1 MKKLIL
7 TTVIALSTLVASAQV
22 MFVTTYDGDQV
33 ENMDKIT
40 ANMGVGYMVSDVFT
54 LGAVRAKD
62 AAGKDG
68 YEIFA
73 RYNLPMVDGMF
84 AMIQVPTEDM
94 SANLQVGAGMSFSVW
109 RYLYLEPNYTMPAK
123 TDANGKREGEFRIG
137 IGYRF

>member
-40 ANMGVGYMVSDVFT
+40 ANMGIGYMVSDVFT
-54 LGAVRAKD
+54 LGAVRAGED
-62 AAGKDG
+62 F
-68 YEIFA
+68 EIFA

-109 RYLYLEPNYTMPAK
+109 RDLYLEPNYSMPAK
-123 TDANGKREGEFRIG
+123 SDANGKREGEFKIG

>member
-54 LGAVRAKD
+54 LGAVRAGED
-62 AAGKDG
+62 F
-68 YEIFA
+68 EIFA
-73 RYNLPMVDGMF
+73 RYNLSMVDGMF

-109 RYLYLEPNYTMPAK
+109 RDLYLEPNYSMPAK
-123 TDANGKREGEFRIG
+123 TDANGKREGEFKIG